1 MSAEP
6 TGSPEPGT
14 SSYPVEAASDATN
27 GPDDD
32 TAPGAP
38 PADPERG
45 LRGVMSAILICEAV
59 TILLGLTVIG
69 NGGVHAPGWQVG
81 VVSGLALAHLLAPAI
96 IKRRYAIGVIWILQ
110 VLLLGCWAIHAAIGT
125 MGIVFALVWLLVMYM
140 RREFRRR
147 TASVSKPGPPA
158 GTIGGAP

>member
-6 TGSPEPGT
+6 PGSPEPGT
-14 SSYPVEAASDATN
+14 SSYPVE
-27 GPDDD
+27 
-32 TAPGAP
+32 TAG
-38 PADPERG
+38 DPERG

-69 NGGVHAPGWQVG
+69 NGGVHAQGWQIG
-81 VVSGLALAHLLAPAI
+81 AVSGLALAHILAPAI

-110 VLLLGCWAIHAAIGT
+110 ALLIACWVIHAAIGT
-125 MGIVFALVWLLVMYM
+125 MGIVFALVWLLVMYL
-140 RREFRRR
+140 RREYRRR
-147 TASVSKPGPPA
+147 TAPVSGPGTPA